1 MCHRVRDL
9 TIVADLEA
17 TCMRTRNGE
26 RGTRNTKVDFVPKE
40 LALLFRVPTSAFRV
54 SGLL

>member
-1 MCHRVRDL
+1 
-9 TIVADLEA
+9 
-17 TCMRTRNGE
+17 MRTRNGE

-54 SGLL
+54 SGLP